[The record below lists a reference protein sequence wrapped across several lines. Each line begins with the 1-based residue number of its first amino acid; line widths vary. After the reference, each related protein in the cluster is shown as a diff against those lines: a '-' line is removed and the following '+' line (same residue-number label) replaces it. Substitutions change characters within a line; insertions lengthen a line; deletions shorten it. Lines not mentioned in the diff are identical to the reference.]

1 MSNQEIVSTT
11 NNMKSTF
18 CNRVYGCI
26 IVKSINSN
34 FNADFTGQPRT
45 LPDGVVY
52 STDKALKYTIK
63 QYFLDFYKSEKVFLT
78 KRYNENL
85 NPLTLDETYDELFSD
100 KSHQEDKGKKK
111 NKEDGKEIKVLSNLL
126 QCLDIRFFGVTF
138 ASKKYTNVSI
148 HGPLQI
154 NHGVN
159 KFLEN
164 DIYSED
170 ILSPFR
176 NPGKSGDDKKSNKD
190 KKEIEEIEQ
199 NEEQTT
205 EDEKSMTTIGNQTN
219 LKEGHYVF
227 HFSINPKNIEEYI
240 DLLKEAGHNPANFK
254 LTDADIEKFKE
265 AMNRSVTYVDS
276 SRKIGSEN
284 EVAIYIK
291 LTETS
296 KKVIPSLTDLIYV
309 VRDKSTVKIDCK
321 KVKSIIDSLGA
332 ECELVEVYY
341 NPDAGV
347 IIEGFEEGT
356 GKIKKFNIING
367 VSIR

>member
-1 MSNQEIVSTT
+1 MNNQATVSTA
-11 NNMKSTF
+11 NNMKSAF
-18 CNRVYGCI
+18 CNRIYGCI

-52 STDKALKYTIK
+52 STDKALKYTMK

-78 KRYNENL
+78 KRYNEKL

-100 KSHQEDKGKKK
+100 KSHQEDKDKNKK
-111 NKEDGKEIKVLSNLL
+111 NKEGEKIKVLSNLL
-126 QCLDIRFFGVTF
+126 QCLDIKLFGVTF
-138 ASKKYTNVSI
+138 AGKTNNISI

-159 KFLEN
+159 KFPEN

-176 NPGKSGDDKKSNKD
+176 NPGESGED
-190 KKEIEEIEQ
+190 KKE
-199 NEEQTT
+199 
-205 EDEKSMTTIGNQTN
+205 KLMTTIGNQTN

-240 DLLKEAGHNPANFK
+240 DLLKEAGHNPINFK
-254 LTDADIEKFKE
+254 LTDTDIERFKE
-265 AMNRSVTYVDS
+265 AMNRSVTYLDS

-284 EVAIYIK
+284 EAAIYIK
-291 LTETS
+291 LTENS
-296 KKVIPSLTDLIYV
+296 KKVIPSLTDLIDV
-309 VRDKSTVKIDCK
+309 TRNKSTVIIDCK
-321 KVKSIIDSLGA
+321 KVESIIDSLGD
-332 ECELVEVYY
+332 ECEIVEIYY

-347 IIEGFEEGT
+347 IIEGFEKDTE
-356 GKIKKFNIING
+356 KIKKFNIING

>member
-1 MSNQEIVSTT
+1 MNNQET
-11 NNMKSTF
+11 NNMKSAF
-18 CNRVYGCI
+18 CNRVYGCV

-52 STDKALKYTIK
+52 STDKALKYTMK

-85 NPLTLDETYDELFSD
+85 NPLTLDETYDELFPDES
-100 KSHQEDKGKKK
+100 KKAAKG
-111 NKEDGKEIKVLSNLL
+111 EGKIKVLSNLL
-126 QCLDIRFFGVTF
+126 QCLDIKLFGVTF
-138 ASKKYTNVSI
+138 AGKTTANISI

-159 KFLEN
+159 KFPDN

-176 NPGKSGDDKKSNKD
+176 NPGESGEDKKQS
-190 KKEIEEIEQ
+190 KKENDEIESS
-199 NEEQTT
+199 EEQTT
-205 EDEKSMTTIGNQTN
+205 KKEKLMTTIGNQTN

-227 HFSINPKNIEEYI
+227 HFSINPKNLEEYI
-240 DLLKEAGHNPANFK
+240 DLLKEAGYNVANFK
-254 LTDADIEKFKE
+254 ITDADIGKFKE
-265 AMNRSVTYVDS
+265 AMNCSVTYLDS

-284 EVAIYIK
+284 EAAIYIK

-296 KKVIPSLTDLIYV
+296 KKVIPSLTELIDIT
-309 VRDKSTVKIDCK
+309 RDKATVKIDCK
-321 KVKSIIDSLGA
+321 KVKSVIDSLGD
-332 ECELVEVYY
+332 ECEVVEVYY

-347 IIEGFEEGT
+347 IIEGFEEDT

-367 VSIR
+367 VSLG